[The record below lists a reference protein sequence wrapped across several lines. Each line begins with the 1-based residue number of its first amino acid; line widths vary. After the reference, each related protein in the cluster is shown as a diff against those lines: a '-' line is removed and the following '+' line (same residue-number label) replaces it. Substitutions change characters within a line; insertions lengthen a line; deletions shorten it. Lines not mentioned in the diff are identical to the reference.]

1 MSTKKEKYSHTE
13 VDDPSMIEE
22 TVLLPSTLENI
33 DFALFQFID
42 EKLNIFC
49 TTNKGWEKVPVIWV
63 SAERAFQVK
72 RSRELRDLTDT
83 LIYPAITIERK
94 NVIKD
99 ISRRG
104 AIFGNAL
111 APNDEKGGTITVA
124 RRINHD
130 KTSNFANADSRK
142 NSGPERQVGN
152 QQAFHP
158 RKNKKVVYETITVPI
173 PIYVDVVY
181 DIKIHTEYQ
190 QQINEILPSLI
201 NAGRYYNYFV
211 VERNGHAYEAFVE
224 QDYGNTSNVA
234 NLSEEERTYET
245 AVSLK
250 VLGYLMGEDKNQAKP
265 KIVKRENAVEVKLPR
280 EKVIFGEIPEHIDKR
295 GFYKD

>member
-1 MSTKKEKYSHTE
+1 MSTKKEKYDYTE
-13 VDDPSMIEE
+13 VEDPSIVEE

-33 DFALFQFID
+33 DFALFDFINEELD
-42 EKLNIFC
+42 IFS

-83 LIYPAITIERK
+83 LIYPAITVERK
-94 NVIKD
+94 NVVKD
-99 ISRRG
+99 ITRRG
-104 AIFGNAL
+104 AVYGNAL
-111 APNDEKGGTITVA
+111 GVEDQKGGTITIA
-124 RRINHD
+124 RRINQD

-142 NSGPERQVGN
+142 NSGPEREVGN
-152 QQAFHP
+152 QQAHYP

-173 PIYVDVVY
+173 PIYVDVSY
-181 DIKIHTEYQ
+181 DIKIHAEYQ
-190 QQINEILPSLI
+190 QQINEIIPSFI

-211 VERNGHAYEAFVE
+211 VERNGHAYEVFME
-224 QDYGNTSNVA
+224 QDYGTNSNVA
-234 NLSEEERTYET
+234 SLNEEERTYET
-245 AVSLK
+245 VITLK
-250 VLGYLMGEDKNQAKP
+250 VLGYLIGDDKNQIKP

-280 EKVIFGEIPEHIDKR
+280 EKVVFGEIPDHIDKR